1 MKKIITIIFVLIL
14 SVSALWFWWS
24 YYYTYSDGNRSGLLQ
39 KMSHKGNVF
48 KTYEGELILNSLMI
62 NGTTPVSSEKFYFS
76 VADKRIGEKL
86 MQFEGLRVILHYQ
99 QKKGTLPWRG
109 DSEYIVDSVY
119 EVRGVNGE
127 IIKLK

>member
-1 MKKIITIIFVLIL
+1 MRKIISIIFILIL

-39 KMSHKGNVF
+39 KMSHKGNIF

-76 VADKRIGEKL
+76 VGDKKIGEKL